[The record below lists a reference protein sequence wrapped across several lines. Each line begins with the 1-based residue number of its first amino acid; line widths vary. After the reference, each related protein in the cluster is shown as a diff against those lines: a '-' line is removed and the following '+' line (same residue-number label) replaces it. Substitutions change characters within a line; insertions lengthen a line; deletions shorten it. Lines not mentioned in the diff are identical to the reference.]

1 MGDEPR
7 LRASPLARA
16 IAREH
21 GVDLRA
27 VRGSGRA
34 GRVLRADVLAHVE
47 AGGPEPDT
55 EPGTVDVAPRLA
67 LTVTADAARLLDMAG
82 RLETGL
88 GELVGRAA
96 GAALRSHPDVA
107 AVTGDGIPVLE
118 VAVDR
123 FMPPVSGGGAAVL
136 AVGAVT
142 RAVVEHEGAV
152 AVRPRVQ
159 VVLTVDDRVPDAAA
173 AGLLATLR
181 DLIER
186 PARFL
191 V

>member
-1 MGDEPR
+1 
-7 LRASPLARA
+7 
-16 IAREH
+16 
-21 GVDLRA
+21 
-27 VRGSGRA
+27 
-34 GRVLRADVLAHVE
+34 
-47 AGGPEPDT
+47 
-55 EPGTVDVAPRLA
+55 
-67 LTVTADAARLLDMAG
+67 MAG
-82 RLETGL
+82 RLDTGL

-96 GAALRSHPDVA
+96 AAALASHPQVA
-107 AVTGDGIPVLE
+107 AVTGNGIPVLE

-142 RAVVEHEGAV
+142 RAVVEHEGAI

-159 VVLTVDDRVPDAAA
+159 VVLTVDDRVPDVAA

>member
-7 LRASPLARA
+7 LRVSPLARA

-34 GRVLRADVLAHVE
+34 GRVLRADVLGHVQ
-47 AGGPEPDT
+47 AGERGPEPA
-55 EPGTVDVAPRLA
+55 VAADVRARLA
-67 LTVTADAARLLDMAG
+67 LTVTVDAAGLMDMAG
-82 RLETGL
+82 RLGVSL
-88 GELVGRAA
+88 GDLVGRAA
-96 GAALRSHPDVA
+96 GAALLTHSEVA
-107 AVTGDGIPVLE
+107 AVTGTAIPVLE
-118 VAVDR
+118 VEVDR

-159 VVLTVDDRVPDAAA
+159 VVLTVDDRVPDVAA
-173 AGLLATLR
+173 AGLMGTLW
-181 DLIER
+181 DLLER